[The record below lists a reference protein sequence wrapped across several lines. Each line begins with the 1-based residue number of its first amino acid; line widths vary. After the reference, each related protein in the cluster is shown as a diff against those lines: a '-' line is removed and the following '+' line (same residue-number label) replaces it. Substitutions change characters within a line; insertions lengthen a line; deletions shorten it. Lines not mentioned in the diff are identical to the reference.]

1 MPSKETIGI
10 VISNRMEKT
19 ITVAIKNQVK
29 HKKYSKIIAKTK
41 KYYAHDEYN
50 ECKTGDIV
58 KIKETKPISKI
69 KRWKF
74 ISKIIAQ

>member
-1 MPSKETIGI
+1 MPTKETIGT
-10 VISNRMEKT
+10 VISNKMEKT
-19 ITVAIKNQVK
+19 ITVAVKTQVK

-50 ECKTGDIV
+50 ECTIGDIV
-58 KIKETKPISKI
+58 LIQETKPISKI

-74 ISKIIAQ
+74 VNKINI